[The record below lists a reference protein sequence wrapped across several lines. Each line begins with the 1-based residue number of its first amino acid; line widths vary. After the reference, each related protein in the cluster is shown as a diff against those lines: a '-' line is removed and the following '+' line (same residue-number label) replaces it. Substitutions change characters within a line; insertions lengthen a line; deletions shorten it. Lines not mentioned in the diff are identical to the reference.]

1 MIEEGTKLSLAIFHD
16 ILRSTARLSKI
27 IWTEKKWIVI
37 GLSLVLFVLSV
48 VPFLGSGSRGLLINA
63 LVKSIGGNT
72 SPFLIPAILFVVAAG
87 IISPVFFI
95 FQNYLSKQLWFFL
108 EGRVEILILK
118 KKAEL
123 DIGVHED
130 PGYTDLF
137 NKIKESG
144 WWRIQNFAD
153 RQFFILQNVLEVV
166 VASIILGIANWWI
179 LLLLFASTIPELI
192 TEARY
197 GKGIWGIHSWKAQ
210 ERRRFWDLHWHFEH
224 VSNLTELKLFQNT
237 KYFINLIRD
246 IFISF
251 QDEQKK
257 IEKKK
262 VFYELAALGVSQ
274 LASIFA
280 VVWFIF
286 AVLKGRFQIGT
297 FTFLLA
303 SIVELRQ
310 SLSGLFSNLGRQ
322 YHDGLFV
329 KDFFSFLD
337 IKPHLKKPVKGIVLS
352 KEKTPDIIF
361 DNVTFTYSGL
371 KEPTLKNFSLKIP
384 AGEKLALVGANGAGK
399 TTLVK
404 LLCRFYD
411 PTEGRILID
420 GKDLRTIDL
429 ESWYTLLGVL
439 FQDYSNYNFV
449 VKDLIA
455 LGRTNKPLRFP
466 LVKGAA
472 EASEADLFI
481 REWEKE
487 YEQMIGKQFTD
498 GVEPSIGQW
507 QKLALARAFYRDPRI
522 LILDEPTS
530 SIDAEAEAK
539 IFEKLE
545 SLPKDHT
552 VILISHRFSTVRQ
565 AEKICVIEHGALK
578 EYGTHEALLKLNGIY
593 ARLFKLQA
601 KGYR

>member
-1 MIEEGTKLSLAIFHD
+1 MNEDKQKLSLAIFRD
-16 ILRSTARLSKI
+16 ILWSTARVSKI

-63 LVKSIGGNT
+63 LVKSIGGNI

-108 EGRVEILILK
+108 EERVELLILK

-130 PGYTDLF
+130 SGYTDLF

-166 VASIILGIANWWI
+166 VASVILGIANWWI
-179 LLLLFASTIPELI
+179 LLLLFAGTIPELI

-197 GKGIWGIHSWKAQ
+197 GKGIWGIHSWRAQ

-224 VSNLTELKLFQNT
+224 ISNLTELKLFQNT

-274 LASIFA
+274 LVSIFA

-286 AVLKGRFQIGT
+286 AVLKGHFQIGT

-303 SIVELRQ
+303 SIGELRQ

-337 IKPHLKKPVKGIVLS
+337 IKPHLKKPAKGISLS
-352 KEKTPDIIF
+352 KGKTPDIAF
-361 DNVTFTYSGL
+361 DNVTFTYSGS

-420 GKDLRTIDL
+420 GHDLRTIDL

-449 VKDLIA
+449 V
-455 LGRTNKPLRFP
+455 
-466 LVKGAA
+466 
-472 EASEADLFI
+472 
-481 REWEKE
+481 
-487 YEQMIGKQFTD
+487 
-498 GVEPSIGQW
+498 
-507 QKLALARAFYRDPRI
+507 
-522 LILDEPTS
+522 
-530 SIDAEAEAK
+530 
-539 IFEKLE
+539 
-545 SLPKDHT
+545 
-552 VILISHRFSTVRQ
+552 
-565 AEKICVIEHGALK
+565 
-578 EYGTHEALLKLNGIY
+578 
-593 ARLFKLQA
+593 
-601 KGYR
+601 